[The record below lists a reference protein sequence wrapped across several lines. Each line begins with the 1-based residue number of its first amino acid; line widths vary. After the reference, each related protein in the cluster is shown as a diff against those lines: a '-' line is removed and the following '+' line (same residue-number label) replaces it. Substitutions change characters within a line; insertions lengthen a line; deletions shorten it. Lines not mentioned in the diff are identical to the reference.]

1 MVVITTST
9 MVAVSIAVMKPLL
22 DKLATLMGDEFAK
35 LKNLRKEVKLISD
48 ELTGMKDALEELSHL
63 DELDRPTTRWR
74 DKVRE
79 MSYDTEDI
87 IDDFMLNFRQSNKN
101 TGFISNTINRFKTL
115 RARHNIGGQIKE
127 IKALALEASAW
138 RQRYTP
144 VYKHDTP
151 PSFNVAMH
159 SRVVTLYEDAA
170 NLVGVEE
177 PTNELVNL
185 LADEDKQLKMVS
197 IVGFGGL
204 GKSTLANVVLM
215 RLKGRF
221 HQTAFVSV
229 SQKPNIP
236 KLLYSLLFQLGD
248 APPSHDLALNV
259 LIDILREHLQ
269 NKRYFIVMDDKWD
282 VEAWDVIKCAFPQNN
297 LGSRV
302 IVTSRIQD
310 VAKACC
316 LHGSH
321 HILEMKPL
329 SNEDSRTLFLGRIF
343 GSEEACPRE
352 LWDISVEILKR
363 CGGLPLAIITISSM
377 LASENS
383 YQMERWEHVRDS
395 LGSITNLTL
404 EKMRQILNL
413 SYKDL
418 PSHLK
423 SCFLYL
429 DMYPED
435 YKIDKYNLQH
445 QWIAEGFITKEN
457 GQDVEKVARSC
468 FNELVNRSLIQ
479 PVDFDKSG
487 LVTTC
492 KVHDMMLDLILIKSA
507 EDNFFTIV
515 DNQQAISGLD
525 CKIRRLSIR
534 VKNFSSTMLVG
545 NIGMSQVR
553 SLMVFGNSV
562 RTPSLSEFKFLRVF
576 CTDDC
581 HSSGTYVGLCK
592 LNHLTYVC
600 ISDSHWYELPL
611 QTSVIQHLETLH
623 LRKVHYRRKKLGVL
637 QPYGIGHIKSL
648 RHLTGFDI
656 EINSLDNIKG
666 LGELANLRYLSLI
679 CSSRMSDMEKRMDAL
694 CSSLGRLSSLEDL
707 LLVDGGGCI
716 DGLYPLSPPPTP
728 YRIQTLLIS
737 KNSWF
742 SIVPSWMGRL
752 RNLCELQCSV
762 MELLNDGAG
771 ILAELPALSRLNIQ
785 IRLAYHH
792 EKIVI
797 SGGTAFPALE
807 CLNIEIVNGCPSNM
821 TLQAGAMPRLQ
832 RLSLKFDG
840 RWLKLHGVTV
850 APAGIENLLA
860 LQELSAQIVCKTGA
874 PESDKTS
881 IESGFRSAIAM
892 HPRHPRFRIK
902 FLEEED

>member
-1 MVVITTST
+1 
-9 MVAVSIAVMKPLL
+9 
-22 DKLATLMGDEFAK
+22 
-35 LKNLRKEVKLISD
+35 
-48 ELTGMKDALEELSHL
+48 
-63 DELDRPTTRWR
+63 
-74 DKVRE
+74 
-79 MSYDTEDI
+79 
-87 IDDFMLNFRQSNKN
+87 MLQS
-101 TGFISNTINRFKTL
+101 
-115 RARHNIGGQIKE
+115 
-127 IKALALEASAW
+127 
-138 RQRYTP
+138 QR
-144 VYKHDTP
+144 
-151 PSFNVAMH
+151 
-159 SRVVTLYEDAA
+159 
-170 NLVGVEE
+170 
-177 PTNELVNL
+177 
-185 LADEDKQLKMVS
+185 
-197 IVGFGGL
+197 
-204 GKSTLANVVLM
+204 
-215 RLKGRF
+215 
-221 HQTAFVSV
+221 
-229 SQKPNIP
+229 PNIP
-236 KLLYSLLFQLGD
+236 RLLYSLLFQLGD

-269 NKRYFIVMDDKWD
+269 NERYFIVMDDIWD

-302 IVTSRIQD
+302 IVTTRIQD

-329 SNEDSRTLFLGRIF
+329 SNQDSITLFLGRIF

-377 LASENS
+377 LASENF

-404 EKMRQILNL
+404 EKMRQILNI

-429 DMYPED
+429 GMYPED

-487 LVTTC
+487 SVTTC

-515 DNQQAISGLD
+515 DNQQAISRLD

-534 VKNFSSTMLVG
+534 VKNFSSTMLPED
-545 NIGMSQVR
+545 ISMSQVR
-553 SLMVFGNSV
+553 SLMVFGDSQNI
-562 RTPSLSEFKFLRVF
+562 PSFSEFKFLRVF
-576 CTDDC
+576 CTDGL
-581 HSSGTYVGLCK
+581 SFGSYVGLCK
-592 LNHLTYVC
+592 LYHLRYVQ
-600 ISDSHWYELPL
+600 ISEPHWFELPI
-611 QTSVIQHLETLH
+611 QTIVIQQLETLH
-623 LRKVHYRRKKLGVL
+623 LHKVHYKRYEDLAVL

-648 RHLTGFDI
+648 RHLTGFEI
-656 EINSLDNIKG
+656 EKNSLDNIKG
-666 LGELANLRYLSLI
+666 LGELANLRYLSVI
-679 CSSRMSDMEKRMDAL
+679 CRSHQSGMEKQMDAL

-707 LLVDGGGCI
+707 LLVDGVGCI
-716 DGLYPLSPPPTP
+716 DGLFPLSPPPTP
-728 YRIQTLLIS
+728 YRLQTLFIS

-752 RNLCELQCSV
+752 RNLCELQCGV
-762 MELLNDGAG
+762 MELLDDGAS

-785 IRLAYHH
+785 ISLAYYYQ
-792 EKIVI
+792 KIVI
-797 SGGTAFPALE
+797 SGSRAFPALE
-807 CLNIEIVNGCPSNM
+807 CLNIDIKIGCPSNM

-832 RLSLKFDG
+832 RLSLKFSG
-840 RWLKLHGVTV
+840 RWLKQDGVTV
-850 APAGIENLLA
+850 APAGIEHLLA
-860 LQELSAQIVCKTGA
+860 LQELSSQIICETGA
-874 PESDKTS
+874 LESDF
-881 IESGFRSAIAM
+881 FR
-892 HPRHPRFRIK
+892 
-902 FLEEED
+902 

>member
-1 MVVITTST
+1 

-101 TGFISNTINRFKTL
+101 IGFFSNTINRLKTL

-144 VYKHDTP
+144 VYKPDTP

-248 APPSHDLALNV
+248 APPSNDLALNV
-259 LIDILREHLQ
+259 LIDILRKRLQ
-269 NKRYFIVMDDKWD
+269 HKRYFIVMDDIWD
-282 VEAWDVIKCAFPQNN
+282 VQAWDVIKCAFPQNN

-302 IVTSRIQD
+302 IVTTRIQD

-429 DMYPED
+429 GMYPED

-457 GQDVEKVARSC
+457 GQDVEKVARSY

-479 PVDFDKSG
+479 PIYFDKRGS
-487 LVTTC
+487 VTTC

-534 VKNFSSTMLVG
+534 MKNFSSTMLVG

-553 SLMVFGNSV
+553 SLMVFGDSGQNV
-562 RTPSLSEFKFLRVF
+562 PSFSEFKFLRVF
-576 CTDDC
+576 CTDC
-581 HSSGTYVGLCK
+581 SSFCSYVGLCK
-592 LNHLTYVC
+592 LYHLRY
-600 ISDSHWYELPL
+600 
-611 QTSVIQHLETLH
+611 LETLH
-623 LRKVHYRRKKLGVL
+623 LHMMVYKSYAALLL

-648 RHLTGFDI
+648 RHLTGF
-656 EINSLDNIKG
+656 EIDKNSLDNIKG

-679 CSSRMSDMEKRMDAL
+679 CRSYLSNMEKPMDAL
-694 CSSLGRLSSLEDL
+694 CSSLGRLGSLEDL
-707 LLVDGGGCI
+707 LLVHGAGCI
-716 DGLYPLSPPPTP
+716 DGLFPLSPPPTP
-728 YRIQTLLIS
+728 YRLQTLLIS
-737 KNSWF
+737 EQSWF

-752 RNLCELQCSV
+752 RNLCELQCGV
-762 MELLNDGAG
+762 MELLNDGAS

-785 IRLAYHH
+785 IGLAYYH

-797 SGGTAFPALE
+797 SGSRAFPALE
-807 CLNIEIVNGCPSNM
+807 CLNIEVGIGCPSNM

-832 RLSLKFDG
+832 RLNLKFDG
-840 RWLKLHGVTV
+840 RWLKQDGVTV
-850 APAGIENLLA
+850 APAGMEHLLA
-860 LQELSAQIVCKTGA
+860 LQELSAQIVCETGA

-892 HPRHPRFRIK
+892 NPRHPLFGIK